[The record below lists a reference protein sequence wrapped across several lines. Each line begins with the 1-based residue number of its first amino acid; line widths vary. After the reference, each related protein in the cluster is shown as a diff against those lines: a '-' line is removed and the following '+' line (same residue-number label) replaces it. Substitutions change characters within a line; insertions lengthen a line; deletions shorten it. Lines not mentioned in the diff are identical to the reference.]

1 MVRQTRGKTK
11 PNRHSLWLAWFA
23 EQYNQLEPFCDRSII
38 DLGYGEKPYSV
49 FELHEASRGFSSPPS
64 IIGVE
69 SAHHRHR
76 QALAERHPEISF
88 ILDETVEFSR
98 YRPPPKLIR
107 ALNVLRQYPPHEV
120 ASIRRGWLATSP
132 GDVLLTEGTT
142 DRDGD
147 TLAMWCQSNDAP
159 STLVFG
165 VSGRRGF
172 APNQLRAVLPND
184 LRWLHPKPAWLE
196 RLFEDWTLAW
206 ATTDASEESIR
217 RFTTSIERLSTR
229 QPTWVRIAPAF
240 WARGL
245 VEFYVDDIVADT
257 SR

>member
-1 MVRQTRGKTK
+1 MGKSHTAFWNSTR
-11 PNRHSLWLAWFA
+11 RHGGSVLH
-23 EQYNQLEPFCDRSII
+23 PRS
-38 DLGYGEKPYSV
+38 S
-49 FELHEASRGFSSPPS
+49 ASR
-64 IIGVE
+64 
-69 SAHHRHR
+69 ARNHRHQ

-120 ASIRRGWLATSP
+120 ASIRRGWLSTSP

-147 TLAMWCQSNDAP
+147 TLAMWCQGNEAP

-165 VSGRRGF
+165 VTGRRGF

-206 ATTDASEESIR
+206 ATTDASEESLVALPEVSNGSAR
-217 RFTTSIERLSTR
+217 VSLPGFASPQPFGRADSSSSTSTIS
-229 QPTWVRIAPAF
+229 
-240 WARGL
+240 
-245 VEFYVDDIVADT
+245 
-257 SR
+257 

>member
-11 PNRHSLWLAWFA
+11 PNRHSLWLTWFA
-23 EQYNQLEPFCDRSII
+23 EQYNQREPFSDRSII

-49 FELHEASRGFSSPPS
+49 LELHEASRGFDSPPS

-69 SAHHRHR
+69 SANHRHQ
-76 QALAERHPEISF
+76 QALAEGHPEISF
-88 ILDETVEFSR
+88 ILDENVDFSR

-120 ASIRRGWLATSP
+120 AAIRRGWLSTSP

-147 TLAMWCQSNDAP
+147 TLAMWCQSHEAP

-165 VSGRRGF
+165 VTGRRGF
-172 APNQLRAVLPND
+172 APDQLRAVLPND
-184 LRWLHPKPAWLE
+184 LRWLHPKPMWLE

-206 ATTDASEESIR
+206 ATTDSTKDPLD
-217 RFTTSIERLSTR
+217 RFTRSVERLNTR
-229 QPTWVRIAPAF
+229 HPAWIRTAPAF

-245 VEFYVDDIVADT
+245 VEFCVGDIVADI

>member
-11 PNRHSLWLAWFA
+11 PNRHSPGWLGLQSNTTSLNPSVTVPPQTWAMGKSHTASSNPRGITGFA
-23 EQYNQLEPFCDRSII
+23 
-38 DLGYGEKPYSV
+38 
-49 FELHEASRGFSSPPS
+49 SPPS

-147 TLAMWCQSNDAP
+147 TSPCGARVTMHHRRWS
-159 STLVFG
+159 SE
-165 VSGRRGF
+165 SGRRG
-172 APNQLRAVLPND
+172 LP
-184 LRWLHPKPAWLE
+184 PIQGG
-196 RLFEDWTLAW
+196 
-206 ATTDASEESIR
+206 AS
-217 RFTTSIERLSTR
+217 
-229 QPTWVRIAPAF
+229 Q
-240 WARGL
+240 
-245 VEFYVDDIVADT
+245 
-257 SR
+257 

>member
-49 FELHEASRGFSSPPS
+49 FELHEASRGFASPPS
-64 IIGVE
+64 IIGIE
-69 SAHHRHR
+69 RAHHRHQ

-88 ILDETVEFSR
+88 ILDETVEFCR
-98 YRPPPKLIR
+98 YQPPPKLIR
-107 ALNVLRQYPPHEV
+107 ALNVLRQYPPSEV

-165 VSGRRGF
+165 QHHVNDTALSVRRG
-172 APNQLRAVLPND
+172 LSSILGSR
-184 LRWLHPKPAWLE
+184 
-196 RLFEDWTLAW
+196 
-206 ATTDASEESIR
+206 ESLC
-217 RFTTSIERLSTR
+217 TSQQGEACRETYRLSSKHVQNRGSWHDSHSPLNARYGTADQR
-229 QPTWVRIAPAF
+229 QN
-240 WARGL
+240 
-245 VEFYVDDIVADT
+245 
-257 SR
+257 